1 MTIRIVPRE
10 PEHPARRPRR
20 SKRNGGKTKLTN
32 LDLDTESI
40 AEFATRLG
48 TVADNVAQARQDAAG
63 GDHLAL
69 STVLGLIGGDFVDVA
84 SRAQQAHIDDIDRL
98 SAVISSVHRTL
109 MIDVDAL
116 ARPIIDL
123 VDTVGTGV
131 PSTNGPDVGIRIA
144 TDALEIAYQLGSAAL
159 SELASSQSSSTAL
172 TAAVTKTEQT
182 QTSTRNLADRG
193 TDIAGVVDEATTSV
207 YAGMTELGEILQS
220 FLTLAIKAGPTL
232 MTPTG
237 QLMLLSAAL
246 EHLGRAVS
254 VIERVRGELAGSTD
268 KMSALVPSVPI
279 PDPAP
284 GVSESA
290 GGSGSASGSGS
301 VGGSGSASGS
311 GSVGGVEVELPDGS
325 IATAPNAEAA
335 AAVRNALTQ
344 QGVPYAWGGTTPG
357 VGLDCSGLT
366 QWAYGQAGVDIPR
379 LAQEQ
384 GIGNQVDQNNLMP
397 GDLAVWD
404 GHVAMVIGGGQMIEA
419 GDPVEISAIR
429 TTNSGMGFHGFY
441 PVAVNRAG
449 TIAVRATEH
458 AVPVDLR
465 ISQDELRYGG
475 QRLAQQILTLYS
487 KAAIEAGARHRVELE
502 ETGVPAAILDRLG
515 LPTRDE
521 LADVDA
527 AEGQNLP
534 EIDRIMELAKHRTG
548 LLQDAVDGVGALRV
562 VVSSEGGIVT
572 ATVDGLG
579 ALVDLRI
586 TDAITAMNSQTVAA
600 LTVATIH
607 QAVQQSNDE
616 RERLV
621 SELRVALKQT

>member
-1 MTIRIVPRE
+1 
-10 PEHPARRPRR
+10 
-20 SKRNGGKTKLTN
+20 
-32 LDLDTESI
+32 
-40 AEFATRLG
+40 
-48 TVADNVAQARQDAAG
+48 
-63 GDHLAL
+63 
-69 STVLGLIGGDFVDVA
+69 
-84 SRAQQAHIDDIDRL
+84 
-98 SAVISSVHRTL
+98 

-123 VDTVGTGV
+123 VDTVGTGA
-131 PSTNGPDVGIRIA
+131 PSASGPDVGIRIA

-301 VGGSGSASGS
+301 VGG
-311 GSVGGVEVELPDGS
+311 VEVELPDGS

-441 PVAVNRAG
+441 RP
-449 TIAVRATEH
+449 TE
-458 AVPVDLR
+458 
-465 ISQDELRYGG
+465 
-475 QRLAQQILTLYS
+475 
-487 KAAIEAGARHRVELE
+487 
-502 ETGVPAAILDRLG
+502 
-515 LPTRDE
+515 
-521 LADVDA
+521 
-527 AEGQNLP
+527 
-534 EIDRIMELAKHRTG
+534 
-548 LLQDAVDGVGALRV
+548 
-562 VVSSEGGIVT
+562 
-572 ATVDGLG
+572 
-579 ALVDLRI
+579 
-586 TDAITAMNSQTVAA
+586 
-600 LTVATIH
+600 
-607 QAVQQSNDE
+607 
-616 RERLV
+616 
-621 SELRVALKQT
+621 

>member
-1 MTIRIVPRE
+1 
-10 PEHPARRPRR
+10 
-20 SKRNGGKTKLTN
+20 
-32 LDLDTESI
+32 
-40 AEFATRLG
+40 
-48 TVADNVAQARQDAAG
+48 
-63 GDHLAL
+63 
-69 STVLGLIGGDFVDVA
+69 
-84 SRAQQAHIDDIDRL
+84 
-98 SAVISSVHRTL
+98 

-131 PSTNGPDVGIRIA
+131 PSASGPDVGIRIA

-193 TDIAGVVDEATTSV
+193 NDIAGVVDEATTSV

-301 VGGSGSASGS
+301 VGG
-311 GSVGGVEVELPDGS
+311 VEVELPDGS

-404 GHVAMVIGGGQMIEA
+404 GHVAMVIGNGQMVEA

-441 PVAVNRAG
+441 RP
-449 TIAVRATEH
+449 TE
-458 AVPVDLR
+458 
-465 ISQDELRYGG
+465 
-475 QRLAQQILTLYS
+475 
-487 KAAIEAGARHRVELE
+487 
-502 ETGVPAAILDRLG
+502 
-515 LPTRDE
+515 
-521 LADVDA
+521 
-527 AEGQNLP
+527 
-534 EIDRIMELAKHRTG
+534 
-548 LLQDAVDGVGALRV
+548 
-562 VVSSEGGIVT
+562 
-572 ATVDGLG
+572 
-579 ALVDLRI
+579 
-586 TDAITAMNSQTVAA
+586 
-600 LTVATIH
+600 
-607 QAVQQSNDE
+607 
-616 RERLV
+616 
-621 SELRVALKQT
+621 

>member
-1 MTIRIVPRE
+1 
-10 PEHPARRPRR
+10 
-20 SKRNGGKTKLTN
+20 
-32 LDLDTESI
+32 
-40 AEFATRLG
+40 
-48 TVADNVAQARQDAAG
+48 
-63 GDHLAL
+63 
-69 STVLGLIGGDFVDVA
+69 
-84 SRAQQAHIDDIDRL
+84 
-98 SAVISSVHRTL
+98 

-131 PSTNGPDVGIRIA
+131 PSASGPDVGIRIA

-193 TDIAGVVDEATTSV
+193 NDIAGVVDEATTSV

-237 QLMLLSAAL
+237 ELMLLSAAL

-279 PDPAP
+279 PNPAP

-290 GGSGSASGSGS
+290 GGSGS

-404 GHVAMVIGGGQMIEA
+404 GHVAMVIGNGQMVEA

-429 TTNSGMGFHGFY
+429 TTNSGMDFHGFY
-441 PVAVNRAG
+441 RPV
-449 TIAVRATEH
+449 
-458 AVPVDLR
+458 
-465 ISQDELRYGG
+465 
-475 QRLAQQILTLYS
+475 
-487 KAAIEAGARHRVELE
+487 
-502 ETGVPAAILDRLG
+502 
-515 LPTRDE
+515 
-521 LADVDA
+521 
-527 AEGQNLP
+527 
-534 EIDRIMELAKHRTG
+534 
-548 LLQDAVDGVGALRV
+548 
-562 VVSSEGGIVT
+562 
-572 ATVDGLG
+572 
-579 ALVDLRI
+579 
-586 TDAITAMNSQTVAA
+586 
-600 LTVATIH
+600 
-607 QAVQQSNDE
+607 
-616 RERLV
+616 
-621 SELRVALKQT
+621 

>member
-1 MTIRIVPRE
+1 
-10 PEHPARRPRR
+10 
-20 SKRNGGKTKLTN
+20 
-32 LDLDTESI
+32 
-40 AEFATRLG
+40 
-48 TVADNVAQARQDAAG
+48 
-63 GDHLAL
+63 
-69 STVLGLIGGDFVDVA
+69 
-84 SRAQQAHIDDIDRL
+84 
-98 SAVISSVHRTL
+98 

-131 PSTNGPDVGIRIA
+131 PSASGPDVGIRIA

-284 GVSESA
+284 GVSGSA
-290 GGSGSASGSGS
+290 GGSGDSVDSLLATPRSGATGASSS
-301 VGGSGSASGS
+301 
-311 GSVGGVEVELPDGS
+311 GGVEVELPDGS

-404 GHVAMVIGGGQMIEA
+404 GHVAMVIGNGQMVEA

-429 TTNSGMGFHGFY
+429 TTNSGMDFHGFY
-441 PVAVNRAG
+441 RP
-449 TIAVRATEH
+449 TE
-458 AVPVDLR
+458 
-465 ISQDELRYGG
+465 
-475 QRLAQQILTLYS
+475 
-487 KAAIEAGARHRVELE
+487 
-502 ETGVPAAILDRLG
+502 
-515 LPTRDE
+515 
-521 LADVDA
+521 
-527 AEGQNLP
+527 
-534 EIDRIMELAKHRTG
+534 
-548 LLQDAVDGVGALRV
+548 
-562 VVSSEGGIVT
+562 
-572 ATVDGLG
+572 
-579 ALVDLRI
+579 
-586 TDAITAMNSQTVAA
+586 
-600 LTVATIH
+600 
-607 QAVQQSNDE
+607 
-616 RERLV
+616 
-621 SELRVALKQT
+621 

>member
-1 MTIRIVPRE
+1 
-10 PEHPARRPRR
+10 
-20 SKRNGGKTKLTN
+20 
-32 LDLDTESI
+32 
-40 AEFATRLG
+40 
-48 TVADNVAQARQDAAG
+48 
-63 GDHLAL
+63 
-69 STVLGLIGGDFVDVA
+69 
-84 SRAQQAHIDDIDRL
+84 
-98 SAVISSVHRTL
+98 

-123 VDTVGTGV
+123 VDTVGTGA
-131 PSTNGPDVGIRIA
+131 PSASGPDVGIRIA

-284 GVSESA
+284 GVSGSA
-290 GGSGSASGSGS
+290 GGSGDSVDSLLAIPRSGATGASSS
-301 VGGSGSASGS
+301 
-311 GSVGGVEVELPDGS
+311 GGVEVELPDGS

-404 GHVAMVIGGGQMIEA
+404 GHVAMVIGNGQMVEA

-441 PVAVNRAG
+441 RP
-449 TIAVRATEH
+449 TE
-458 AVPVDLR
+458 
-465 ISQDELRYGG
+465 
-475 QRLAQQILTLYS
+475 
-487 KAAIEAGARHRVELE
+487 
-502 ETGVPAAILDRLG
+502 
-515 LPTRDE
+515 
-521 LADVDA
+521 
-527 AEGQNLP
+527 
-534 EIDRIMELAKHRTG
+534 
-548 LLQDAVDGVGALRV
+548 
-562 VVSSEGGIVT
+562 
-572 ATVDGLG
+572 
-579 ALVDLRI
+579 
-586 TDAITAMNSQTVAA
+586 
-600 LTVATIH
+600 
-607 QAVQQSNDE
+607 
-616 RERLV
+616 
-621 SELRVALKQT
+621 

>member
-1 MTIRIVPRE
+1 
-10 PEHPARRPRR
+10 
-20 SKRNGGKTKLTN
+20 
-32 LDLDTESI
+32 
-40 AEFATRLG
+40 
-48 TVADNVAQARQDAAG
+48 
-63 GDHLAL
+63 
-69 STVLGLIGGDFVDVA
+69 
-84 SRAQQAHIDDIDRL
+84 
-98 SAVISSVHRTL
+98 

-246 EHLGRAVS
+246 EHLGSAVS

-284 GVSESA
+284 GVSGSA
-290 GGSGSASGSGS
+290 GGSGDSVDSLLAIPRSGATGASSS
-301 VGGSGSASGS
+301 
-311 GSVGGVEVELPDGS
+311 GGVEVELPDGS

-441 PVAVNRAG
+441 RP
-449 TIAVRATEH
+449 TE
-458 AVPVDLR
+458 
-465 ISQDELRYGG
+465 
-475 QRLAQQILTLYS
+475 
-487 KAAIEAGARHRVELE
+487 
-502 ETGVPAAILDRLG
+502 
-515 LPTRDE
+515 
-521 LADVDA
+521 
-527 AEGQNLP
+527 
-534 EIDRIMELAKHRTG
+534 
-548 LLQDAVDGVGALRV
+548 
-562 VVSSEGGIVT
+562 
-572 ATVDGLG
+572 
-579 ALVDLRI
+579 
-586 TDAITAMNSQTVAA
+586 
-600 LTVATIH
+600 
-607 QAVQQSNDE
+607 
-616 RERLV
+616 
-621 SELRVALKQT
+621 

>member
-1 MTIRIVPRE
+1 
-10 PEHPARRPRR
+10 
-20 SKRNGGKTKLTN
+20 
-32 LDLDTESI
+32 
-40 AEFATRLG
+40 
-48 TVADNVAQARQDAAG
+48 
-63 GDHLAL
+63 
-69 STVLGLIGGDFVDVA
+69 
-84 SRAQQAHIDDIDRL
+84 
-98 SAVISSVHRTL
+98 

-131 PSTNGPDVGIRIA
+131 PSTNGPNVGIRIA

-193 TDIAGVVDEATTSV
+193 NDIAGVVDEATTSV

-246 EHLGRAVS
+246 EHLGSAVS

-290 GGSGSASGSGS
+290 
-301 VGGSGSASGS
+301 GGSGSASGS

-404 GHVAMVIGGGQMIEA
+404 GHVAMVIGNGQMVEA

-441 PVAVNRAG
+441 RP
-449 TIAVRATEH
+449 TE
-458 AVPVDLR
+458 
-465 ISQDELRYGG
+465 
-475 QRLAQQILTLYS
+475 
-487 KAAIEAGARHRVELE
+487 
-502 ETGVPAAILDRLG
+502 
-515 LPTRDE
+515 
-521 LADVDA
+521 
-527 AEGQNLP
+527 
-534 EIDRIMELAKHRTG
+534 
-548 LLQDAVDGVGALRV
+548 
-562 VVSSEGGIVT
+562 
-572 ATVDGLG
+572 
-579 ALVDLRI
+579 
-586 TDAITAMNSQTVAA
+586 
-600 LTVATIH
+600 
-607 QAVQQSNDE
+607 
-616 RERLV
+616 
-621 SELRVALKQT
+621 

>member
-1 MTIRIVPRE
+1 
-10 PEHPARRPRR
+10 
-20 SKRNGGKTKLTN
+20 
-32 LDLDTESI
+32 
-40 AEFATRLG
+40 
-48 TVADNVAQARQDAAG
+48 
-63 GDHLAL
+63 
-69 STVLGLIGGDFVDVA
+69 
-84 SRAQQAHIDDIDRL
+84 
-98 SAVISSVHRTL
+98 

-123 VDTVGTGV
+123 VDTVGTGA
-131 PSTNGPDVGIRIA
+131 PSASGPDVGIRIA

-301 VGGSGSASGS
+301 VGG
-311 GSVGGVEVELPDGS
+311 VEVELPDGS

-404 GHVAMVIGGGQMIEA
+404 GHVAMVIGNGQMVEA

-441 PVAVNRAG
+441 RP
-449 TIAVRATEH
+449 TE
-458 AVPVDLR
+458 
-465 ISQDELRYGG
+465 
-475 QRLAQQILTLYS
+475 
-487 KAAIEAGARHRVELE
+487 
-502 ETGVPAAILDRLG
+502 
-515 LPTRDE
+515 
-521 LADVDA
+521 
-527 AEGQNLP
+527 
-534 EIDRIMELAKHRTG
+534 
-548 LLQDAVDGVGALRV
+548 
-562 VVSSEGGIVT
+562 
-572 ATVDGLG
+572 
-579 ALVDLRI
+579 
-586 TDAITAMNSQTVAA
+586 
-600 LTVATIH
+600 
-607 QAVQQSNDE
+607 
-616 RERLV
+616 
-621 SELRVALKQT
+621 

>member
-1 MTIRIVPRE
+1 
-10 PEHPARRPRR
+10 
-20 SKRNGGKTKLTN
+20 
-32 LDLDTESI
+32 
-40 AEFATRLG
+40 
-48 TVADNVAQARQDAAG
+48 
-63 GDHLAL
+63 
-69 STVLGLIGGDFVDVA
+69 
-84 SRAQQAHIDDIDRL
+84 
-98 SAVISSVHRTL
+98 

-131 PSTNGPDVGIRIA
+131 PSASGPDVGIRIA

-193 TDIAGVVDEATTSV
+193 SDIAGVVDEATTSV

-301 VGGSGSASGS
+301 VGG
-311 GSVGGVEVELPDGS
+311 VEVELPDGS
-325 IATAPNAEAA
+325 IATAPNVEAA

-404 GHVAMVIGGGQMIEA
+404 GHVAMVIGNGQMVEA

-441 PVAVNRAG
+441 RP
-449 TIAVRATEH
+449 TE
-458 AVPVDLR
+458 
-465 ISQDELRYGG
+465 
-475 QRLAQQILTLYS
+475 
-487 KAAIEAGARHRVELE
+487 
-502 ETGVPAAILDRLG
+502 
-515 LPTRDE
+515 
-521 LADVDA
+521 
-527 AEGQNLP
+527 
-534 EIDRIMELAKHRTG
+534 
-548 LLQDAVDGVGALRV
+548 
-562 VVSSEGGIVT
+562 
-572 ATVDGLG
+572 
-579 ALVDLRI
+579 
-586 TDAITAMNSQTVAA
+586 
-600 LTVATIH
+600 
-607 QAVQQSNDE
+607 
-616 RERLV
+616 
-621 SELRVALKQT
+621 

>member
-1 MTIRIVPRE
+1 
-10 PEHPARRPRR
+10 
-20 SKRNGGKTKLTN
+20 
-32 LDLDTESI
+32 
-40 AEFATRLG
+40 
-48 TVADNVAQARQDAAG
+48 
-63 GDHLAL
+63 
-69 STVLGLIGGDFVDVA
+69 
-84 SRAQQAHIDDIDRL
+84 
-98 SAVISSVHRTL
+98 

-131 PSTNGPDVGIRIA
+131 PSASGPDVGIRIA

-193 TDIAGVVDEATTSV
+193 NDIAGVVDEATTSV

-284 GVSESA
+284 GVSGSA
-290 GGSGSASGSGS
+290 GGSGDSVDSLLAIPRSGATGASSS
-301 VGGSGSASGS
+301 
-311 GSVGGVEVELPDGS
+311 GGVEVELPDGS

-441 PVAVNRAG
+441 RP
-449 TIAVRATEH
+449 TE
-458 AVPVDLR
+458 
-465 ISQDELRYGG
+465 
-475 QRLAQQILTLYS
+475 
-487 KAAIEAGARHRVELE
+487 
-502 ETGVPAAILDRLG
+502 
-515 LPTRDE
+515 
-521 LADVDA
+521 
-527 AEGQNLP
+527 
-534 EIDRIMELAKHRTG
+534 
-548 LLQDAVDGVGALRV
+548 
-562 VVSSEGGIVT
+562 
-572 ATVDGLG
+572 
-579 ALVDLRI
+579 
-586 TDAITAMNSQTVAA
+586 
-600 LTVATIH
+600 
-607 QAVQQSNDE
+607 
-616 RERLV
+616 
-621 SELRVALKQT
+621 

>member
-1 MTIRIVPRE
+1 
-10 PEHPARRPRR
+10 
-20 SKRNGGKTKLTN
+20 
-32 LDLDTESI
+32 
-40 AEFATRLG
+40 
-48 TVADNVAQARQDAAG
+48 
-63 GDHLAL
+63 
-69 STVLGLIGGDFVDVA
+69 
-84 SRAQQAHIDDIDRL
+84 
-98 SAVISSVHRTL
+98 

-123 VDTVGTGV
+123 VDTVGTGA
-131 PSTNGPDVGIRIA
+131 PSAGGPDVGIRIA

-246 EHLGRAVS
+246 EHLGSAVS

-279 PDPAP
+279 PEPAP

-290 GGSGSASGSGS
+290 GGSGS

-384 GIGNQVDQNNLMP
+384 GIGNQVDQSNLMP

-404 GHVAMVIGGGQMIEA
+404 GHVAMVIGNGQMVEA

-441 PVAVNRAG
+441 RP
-449 TIAVRATEH
+449 TE
-458 AVPVDLR
+458 
-465 ISQDELRYGG
+465 
-475 QRLAQQILTLYS
+475 
-487 KAAIEAGARHRVELE
+487 
-502 ETGVPAAILDRLG
+502 
-515 LPTRDE
+515 
-521 LADVDA
+521 
-527 AEGQNLP
+527 
-534 EIDRIMELAKHRTG
+534 
-548 LLQDAVDGVGALRV
+548 
-562 VVSSEGGIVT
+562 
-572 ATVDGLG
+572 
-579 ALVDLRI
+579 
-586 TDAITAMNSQTVAA
+586 
-600 LTVATIH
+600 
-607 QAVQQSNDE
+607 
-616 RERLV
+616 
-621 SELRVALKQT
+621 

>member
-1 MTIRIVPRE
+1 
-10 PEHPARRPRR
+10 
-20 SKRNGGKTKLTN
+20 
-32 LDLDTESI
+32 
-40 AEFATRLG
+40 
-48 TVADNVAQARQDAAG
+48 
-63 GDHLAL
+63 
-69 STVLGLIGGDFVDVA
+69 
-84 SRAQQAHIDDIDRL
+84 
-98 SAVISSVHRTL
+98 

-123 VDTVGTGV
+123 VDTVGTDA
-131 PSTNGPDVGIRIA
+131 PSASGPDVGIRIA

-246 EHLGRAVS
+246 EHLGSAVS

-284 GVSESA
+284 GVSGSA
-290 GGSGSASGSGS
+290 GGSGDSVDSLLAIPRSGATGASSS
-301 VGGSGSASGS
+301 
-311 GSVGGVEVELPDGS
+311 GGVEVELPDGS

-441 PVAVNRAG
+441 RP
-449 TIAVRATEH
+449 TE
-458 AVPVDLR
+458 
-465 ISQDELRYGG
+465 
-475 QRLAQQILTLYS
+475 
-487 KAAIEAGARHRVELE
+487 
-502 ETGVPAAILDRLG
+502 
-515 LPTRDE
+515 
-521 LADVDA
+521 
-527 AEGQNLP
+527 
-534 EIDRIMELAKHRTG
+534 
-548 LLQDAVDGVGALRV
+548 
-562 VVSSEGGIVT
+562 
-572 ATVDGLG
+572 
-579 ALVDLRI
+579 
-586 TDAITAMNSQTVAA
+586 
-600 LTVATIH
+600 
-607 QAVQQSNDE
+607 
-616 RERLV
+616 
-621 SELRVALKQT
+621 

>member
-1 MTIRIVPRE
+1 
-10 PEHPARRPRR
+10 
-20 SKRNGGKTKLTN
+20 
-32 LDLDTESI
+32 
-40 AEFATRLG
+40 
-48 TVADNVAQARQDAAG
+48 
-63 GDHLAL
+63 
-69 STVLGLIGGDFVDVA
+69 
-84 SRAQQAHIDDIDRL
+84 
-98 SAVISSVHRTL
+98 

-301 VGGSGSASGS
+301 VGG
-311 GSVGGVEVELPDGS
+311 VEVELPDGS

-404 GHVAMVIGGGQMIEA
+404 GHVAMVIGNGQMVEA

-441 PVAVNRAG
+441 RP
-449 TIAVRATEH
+449 TE
-458 AVPVDLR
+458 
-465 ISQDELRYGG
+465 
-475 QRLAQQILTLYS
+475 
-487 KAAIEAGARHRVELE
+487 
-502 ETGVPAAILDRLG
+502 
-515 LPTRDE
+515 
-521 LADVDA
+521 
-527 AEGQNLP
+527 
-534 EIDRIMELAKHRTG
+534 
-548 LLQDAVDGVGALRV
+548 
-562 VVSSEGGIVT
+562 
-572 ATVDGLG
+572 
-579 ALVDLRI
+579 
-586 TDAITAMNSQTVAA
+586 
-600 LTVATIH
+600 
-607 QAVQQSNDE
+607 
-616 RERLV
+616 
-621 SELRVALKQT
+621 

>member
-1 MTIRIVPRE
+1 
-10 PEHPARRPRR
+10 
-20 SKRNGGKTKLTN
+20 
-32 LDLDTESI
+32 
-40 AEFATRLG
+40 
-48 TVADNVAQARQDAAG
+48 
-63 GDHLAL
+63 
-69 STVLGLIGGDFVDVA
+69 
-84 SRAQQAHIDDIDRL
+84 
-98 SAVISSVHRTL
+98 

-131 PSTNGPDVGIRIA
+131 PSASGPDVGIRIA

-246 EHLGRAVS
+246 EHLGSAVS

-284 GVSESA
+284 GVSGSA
-290 GGSGSASGSGS
+290 GGSGDSVDSLLATPRSGATGASSS
-301 VGGSGSASGS
+301 
-311 GSVGGVEVELPDGS
+311 GGVEVELPDGS

-404 GHVAMVIGGGQMIEA
+404 GHVAMVIGNGQMVEA

-441 PVAVNRAG
+441 RP
-449 TIAVRATEH
+449 TE
-458 AVPVDLR
+458 
-465 ISQDELRYGG
+465 
-475 QRLAQQILTLYS
+475 
-487 KAAIEAGARHRVELE
+487 
-502 ETGVPAAILDRLG
+502 
-515 LPTRDE
+515 
-521 LADVDA
+521 
-527 AEGQNLP
+527 
-534 EIDRIMELAKHRTG
+534 
-548 LLQDAVDGVGALRV
+548 
-562 VVSSEGGIVT
+562 
-572 ATVDGLG
+572 
-579 ALVDLRI
+579 
-586 TDAITAMNSQTVAA
+586 
-600 LTVATIH
+600 
-607 QAVQQSNDE
+607 
-616 RERLV
+616 
-621 SELRVALKQT
+621 

>member
-1 MTIRIVPRE
+1 
-10 PEHPARRPRR
+10 
-20 SKRNGGKTKLTN
+20 
-32 LDLDTESI
+32 
-40 AEFATRLG
+40 
-48 TVADNVAQARQDAAG
+48 
-63 GDHLAL
+63 
-69 STVLGLIGGDFVDVA
+69 
-84 SRAQQAHIDDIDRL
+84 
-98 SAVISSVHRTL
+98 

-193 TDIAGVVDEATTSV
+193 SDIAGVVDEATTSV

-246 EHLGRAVS
+246 EHLGSAVS

-290 GGSGSASGSGS
+290 GGSGS

-441 PVAVNRAG
+441 RP
-449 TIAVRATEH
+449 TE
-458 AVPVDLR
+458 
-465 ISQDELRYGG
+465 
-475 QRLAQQILTLYS
+475 
-487 KAAIEAGARHRVELE
+487 
-502 ETGVPAAILDRLG
+502 
-515 LPTRDE
+515 
-521 LADVDA
+521 
-527 AEGQNLP
+527 
-534 EIDRIMELAKHRTG
+534 
-548 LLQDAVDGVGALRV
+548 
-562 VVSSEGGIVT
+562 
-572 ATVDGLG
+572 
-579 ALVDLRI
+579 
-586 TDAITAMNSQTVAA
+586 
-600 LTVATIH
+600 
-607 QAVQQSNDE
+607 
-616 RERLV
+616 
-621 SELRVALKQT
+621 

>member
-1 MTIRIVPRE
+1 
-10 PEHPARRPRR
+10 
-20 SKRNGGKTKLTN
+20 
-32 LDLDTESI
+32 
-40 AEFATRLG
+40 
-48 TVADNVAQARQDAAG
+48 
-63 GDHLAL
+63 
-69 STVLGLIGGDFVDVA
+69 
-84 SRAQQAHIDDIDRL
+84 
-98 SAVISSVHRTL
+98 

-123 VDTVGTGV
+123 VDIVGTGV
-131 PSTNGPDVGIRIA
+131 PSASGPDVGIRIA

-284 GVSESA
+284 GVSGSA
-290 GGSGSASGSGS
+290 GGSGDSVDSLLATPRSGATGASSSG
-301 VGGSGSASGS
+301 GL
-311 GSVGGVEVELPDGS
+311 EVELPDGTT
-325 IATAPNAEAA
+325 ATAPNAEAA
-335 AAVRNALTQ
+335 AAVRNALSQ

-404 GHVAMVIGGGQMIEA
+404 GHVAMVIGNGQMVEA

-441 PVAVNRAG
+441 RP
-449 TIAVRATEH
+449 TE
-458 AVPVDLR
+458 
-465 ISQDELRYGG
+465 
-475 QRLAQQILTLYS
+475 
-487 KAAIEAGARHRVELE
+487 
-502 ETGVPAAILDRLG
+502 
-515 LPTRDE
+515 
-521 LADVDA
+521 
-527 AEGQNLP
+527 
-534 EIDRIMELAKHRTG
+534 
-548 LLQDAVDGVGALRV
+548 
-562 VVSSEGGIVT
+562 
-572 ATVDGLG
+572 
-579 ALVDLRI
+579 
-586 TDAITAMNSQTVAA
+586 
-600 LTVATIH
+600 
-607 QAVQQSNDE
+607 
-616 RERLV
+616 
-621 SELRVALKQT
+621 

>member
-1 MTIRIVPRE
+1 
-10 PEHPARRPRR
+10 
-20 SKRNGGKTKLTN
+20 
-32 LDLDTESI
+32 
-40 AEFATRLG
+40 
-48 TVADNVAQARQDAAG
+48 
-63 GDHLAL
+63 
-69 STVLGLIGGDFVDVA
+69 
-84 SRAQQAHIDDIDRL
+84 
-98 SAVISSVHRTL
+98 
-109 MIDVDAL
+109 MIDVDALAL

-193 TDIAGVVDEATTSV
+193 NDIAGVVDEATTSV

-301 VGGSGSASGS
+301 VGG
-311 GSVGGVEVELPDGS
+311 VEVELPDGS

-404 GHVAMVIGGGQMIEA
+404 GHVAMVIGNGQMVEA

-441 PVAVNRAG
+441 RP
-449 TIAVRATEH
+449 TE
-458 AVPVDLR
+458 
-465 ISQDELRYGG
+465 
-475 QRLAQQILTLYS
+475 
-487 KAAIEAGARHRVELE
+487 
-502 ETGVPAAILDRLG
+502 
-515 LPTRDE
+515 
-521 LADVDA
+521 
-527 AEGQNLP
+527 
-534 EIDRIMELAKHRTG
+534 
-548 LLQDAVDGVGALRV
+548 
-562 VVSSEGGIVT
+562 
-572 ATVDGLG
+572 
-579 ALVDLRI
+579 
-586 TDAITAMNSQTVAA
+586 
-600 LTVATIH
+600 
-607 QAVQQSNDE
+607 
-616 RERLV
+616 
-621 SELRVALKQT
+621 

>member
-1 MTIRIVPRE
+1 
-10 PEHPARRPRR
+10 
-20 SKRNGGKTKLTN
+20 
-32 LDLDTESI
+32 
-40 AEFATRLG
+40 
-48 TVADNVAQARQDAAG
+48 
-63 GDHLAL
+63 
-69 STVLGLIGGDFVDVA
+69 
-84 SRAQQAHIDDIDRL
+84 
-98 SAVISSVHRTL
+98 

-123 VDTVGTGV
+123 VDIVGTGV
-131 PSTNGPDVGIRIA
+131 PSASGPDVGIRIA

-290 GGSGSASGSGS
+290 GGSGS
-301 VGGSGSASGS
+301 VGGSGYVGGS

-441 PVAVNRAG
+441 RP
-449 TIAVRATEH
+449 TE
-458 AVPVDLR
+458 
-465 ISQDELRYGG
+465 
-475 QRLAQQILTLYS
+475 
-487 KAAIEAGARHRVELE
+487 
-502 ETGVPAAILDRLG
+502 
-515 LPTRDE
+515 
-521 LADVDA
+521 
-527 AEGQNLP
+527 
-534 EIDRIMELAKHRTG
+534 
-548 LLQDAVDGVGALRV
+548 
-562 VVSSEGGIVT
+562 
-572 ATVDGLG
+572 
-579 ALVDLRI
+579 
-586 TDAITAMNSQTVAA
+586 
-600 LTVATIH
+600 
-607 QAVQQSNDE
+607 
-616 RERLV
+616 
-621 SELRVALKQT
+621 

>member
-1 MTIRIVPRE
+1 
-10 PEHPARRPRR
+10 
-20 SKRNGGKTKLTN
+20 
-32 LDLDTESI
+32 
-40 AEFATRLG
+40 
-48 TVADNVAQARQDAAG
+48 
-63 GDHLAL
+63 
-69 STVLGLIGGDFVDVA
+69 
-84 SRAQQAHIDDIDRL
+84 
-98 SAVISSVHRTL
+98 

-131 PSTNGPDVGIRIA
+131 PITNGPDVGIRIA

-193 TDIAGVVDEATTSV
+193 NDIVGVVDEATTSV

-284 GVSESA
+284 GVSGSA
-290 GGSGSASGSGS
+290 GGSGDSVDSLLATPRSGATGASSS
-301 VGGSGSASGS
+301 
-311 GSVGGVEVELPDGS
+311 GGVEVELPDGS

-404 GHVAMVIGGGQMIEA
+404 GHVAMVIGNGQMVEA

-441 PVAVNRAG
+441 RP
-449 TIAVRATEH
+449 TE
-458 AVPVDLR
+458 
-465 ISQDELRYGG
+465 
-475 QRLAQQILTLYS
+475 
-487 KAAIEAGARHRVELE
+487 
-502 ETGVPAAILDRLG
+502 
-515 LPTRDE
+515 
-521 LADVDA
+521 
-527 AEGQNLP
+527 
-534 EIDRIMELAKHRTG
+534 
-548 LLQDAVDGVGALRV
+548 
-562 VVSSEGGIVT
+562 
-572 ATVDGLG
+572 
-579 ALVDLRI
+579 
-586 TDAITAMNSQTVAA
+586 
-600 LTVATIH
+600 
-607 QAVQQSNDE
+607 
-616 RERLV
+616 
-621 SELRVALKQT
+621 

>member
-1 MTIRIVPRE
+1 
-10 PEHPARRPRR
+10 
-20 SKRNGGKTKLTN
+20 
-32 LDLDTESI
+32 
-40 AEFATRLG
+40 
-48 TVADNVAQARQDAAG
+48 
-63 GDHLAL
+63 
-69 STVLGLIGGDFVDVA
+69 
-84 SRAQQAHIDDIDRL
+84 
-98 SAVISSVHRTL
+98 

-123 VDTVGTGV
+123 VDTVGTGA
-131 PSTNGPDVGIRIA
+131 PSASGPDVGIRIA

-290 GGSGSASGSGS
+290 GGSGNSVDSLLATPRSGATGASSS
-301 VGGSGSASGS
+301 
-311 GSVGGVEVELPDGS
+311 GGVEVELPDGS

-429 TTNSGMGFHGFY
+429 TTNSGMGFHGLY
-441 PVAVNRAG
+441 RP
-449 TIAVRATEH
+449 TE
-458 AVPVDLR
+458 
-465 ISQDELRYGG
+465 
-475 QRLAQQILTLYS
+475 
-487 KAAIEAGARHRVELE
+487 
-502 ETGVPAAILDRLG
+502 
-515 LPTRDE
+515 
-521 LADVDA
+521 
-527 AEGQNLP
+527 
-534 EIDRIMELAKHRTG
+534 
-548 LLQDAVDGVGALRV
+548 
-562 VVSSEGGIVT
+562 
-572 ATVDGLG
+572 
-579 ALVDLRI
+579 
-586 TDAITAMNSQTVAA
+586 
-600 LTVATIH
+600 
-607 QAVQQSNDE
+607 
-616 RERLV
+616 
-621 SELRVALKQT
+621 

>member
-1 MTIRIVPRE
+1 
-10 PEHPARRPRR
+10 
-20 SKRNGGKTKLTN
+20 
-32 LDLDTESI
+32 
-40 AEFATRLG
+40 
-48 TVADNVAQARQDAAG
+48 
-63 GDHLAL
+63 
-69 STVLGLIGGDFVDVA
+69 
-84 SRAQQAHIDDIDRL
+84 
-98 SAVISSVHRTL
+98 

-123 VDTVGTGV
+123 VDIVGTGV
-131 PSTNGPDVGIRIA
+131 PSASGPDVGIRIA

-284 GVSESA
+284 GVSGSA
-290 GGSGSASGSGS
+290 GGSGDSVDSLLPTPRSGATGASSS
-301 VGGSGSASGS
+301 
-311 GSVGGVEVELPDGS
+311 GGVEVELPDGS
-325 IATAPNAEAA
+325 TATAPNAEAA

-441 PVAVNRAG
+441 RP
-449 TIAVRATEH
+449 TE
-458 AVPVDLR
+458 
-465 ISQDELRYGG
+465 
-475 QRLAQQILTLYS
+475 
-487 KAAIEAGARHRVELE
+487 
-502 ETGVPAAILDRLG
+502 
-515 LPTRDE
+515 
-521 LADVDA
+521 
-527 AEGQNLP
+527 
-534 EIDRIMELAKHRTG
+534 
-548 LLQDAVDGVGALRV
+548 
-562 VVSSEGGIVT
+562 
-572 ATVDGLG
+572 
-579 ALVDLRI
+579 
-586 TDAITAMNSQTVAA
+586 
-600 LTVATIH
+600 
-607 QAVQQSNDE
+607 
-616 RERLV
+616 
-621 SELRVALKQT
+621 

>member
-1 MTIRIVPRE
+1 
-10 PEHPARRPRR
+10 
-20 SKRNGGKTKLTN
+20 
-32 LDLDTESI
+32 
-40 AEFATRLG
+40 
-48 TVADNVAQARQDAAG
+48 
-63 GDHLAL
+63 
-69 STVLGLIGGDFVDVA
+69 
-84 SRAQQAHIDDIDRL
+84 
-98 SAVISSVHRTL
+98 

-123 VDTVGTGV
+123 VDIVGTGV
-131 PSTNGPDVGIRIA
+131 PSASGPDVGIRIA

-284 GVSESA
+284 GVSGSA
-290 GGSGSASGSGS
+290 GGSGDSVDSLLAIPRSGATGASSS
-301 VGGSGSASGS
+301 
-311 GSVGGVEVELPDGS
+311 GGVEVELPDGS

-404 GHVAMVIGGGQMIEA
+404 GHVAMVIGNGQMVEA

-441 PVAVNRAG
+441 RP
-449 TIAVRATEH
+449 TE
-458 AVPVDLR
+458 
-465 ISQDELRYGG
+465 
-475 QRLAQQILTLYS
+475 
-487 KAAIEAGARHRVELE
+487 
-502 ETGVPAAILDRLG
+502 
-515 LPTRDE
+515 
-521 LADVDA
+521 
-527 AEGQNLP
+527 
-534 EIDRIMELAKHRTG
+534 
-548 LLQDAVDGVGALRV
+548 
-562 VVSSEGGIVT
+562 
-572 ATVDGLG
+572 
-579 ALVDLRI
+579 
-586 TDAITAMNSQTVAA
+586 
-600 LTVATIH
+600 
-607 QAVQQSNDE
+607 
-616 RERLV
+616 
-621 SELRVALKQT
+621 